1 MVGYKFKQKYH
12 RTDHFC
18 CFVFFHLLL
27 LLHHLNETPH
37 MIHPT
42 KVFSWVDWSMTSQ
55 NQYLLMVKQTIQGP
69 NKKNEI
75 AQNIQEDDFLACKH

>member
-1 MVGYKFKQKYH
+1 
-12 RTDHFC
+12 
-18 CFVFFHLLL
+18 
-27 LLHHLNETPH
+27 
-37 MIHPT
+37 
-42 KVFSWVDWSMTSQ
+42 MTSQ